1 MRKKVLIFVVGTLIL
16 APVLIAFCCNS
27 LVIVF
32 IAIVY
37 AVLVWHSPKFSVRVR
52 KFWLEFW
59 KINMRLASTME

>member
-1 MRKKVLIFVVGTLIL
+1 MIKKVLTFIAGTLIL

-27 LVIVF
+27 LIIVV

-37 AVLVWHSPKFSVRVR
+37 TILVWHSPKFSVRVR

-59 KINMRLASTME
+59 KINLRMTME